1 VDVIISRERQTEKL
15 RGEEPQLTG
24 EKKRQHKPKRKGVSQ
39 AEEKQKEQQRG

>member
-24 EKKRQHKPKRKGVSQ
+24 KKKQHKPKRKGVSQ